1 MEAGVGIADGTGLP
15 RGPDLPPVAVTPPAL
30 HLRLLG
36 PLEVRD
42 ADGRALP
49 LPPSRK
55 ARALLAYLAMSGHA
69 VGRTHL
75 CELLWDVPSDPRGE
89 LRWCLSKLRGVLD
102 AGGRCRVVARA
113 ETVALDLADADVD
126 ARAVQQAL
134 QHGVADL
141 DGDALAALLARFDG
155 GGEFL
160 EGLELPRSPAF
171 HGWLLAQRRRLHAG
185 LAVLLEHR
193 ARALPAGSEA
203 ALVTLERWVAAAPF
217 DRRAH
222 EGLLGALAAAG
233 RVAEGEAHLE
243 AARRRLEA
251 EHQDGATLGLAWRAA
266 LRRHGP
272 AHASPVERSVAPA
285 EAPATATTRRAS
297 IVIMP
302 FAERGSGVPSRGGP
316 GDGLAHDLTTRLAKL
331 RSLFVIASGTA
342 FVLDERRVGAEEA
355 ARRLDVDYVVSGT
368 LRGGADGGRVV
379 GVQLVETRSARVL
392 WADEFAAARDET
404 LAVLEQIG
412 DRIVGA
418 IEQQVEI
425 AERNRAILKPP
436 DSLDAWEAYHRGL
449 WHAMRF
455 DRADN
460 EQARHF
466 FETAVRLDPTFSR
479 PWAALSFTHFQDA
492 FQHWHDRDAAVEQAY
507 RLASQA
513 LLCDERDPAAHWAHG
528 RALWL
533 QGRQA
538 PGLAALDAAVEL
550 SPNFAHG
557 HYGLAFVHA
566 QSGDAERALVEAE
579 RSRELSPFDPLAFGM
594 FGARAMALMSLQRH
608 DEAAE
613 AALKAASRPNA
624 HVHIQGIAM
633 YCLALAGRLSEAQ
646 QVAAAIHRQHPGYG
660 LADFFGA
667 FRFGPEREA
676 LVREA
681 ARRLAGSPGA

>member
-1 MEAGVGIADGTGLP
+1 MGIDEGIAQDMASKTVTLP
-15 RGPDLPPVAVTPPAL
+15 RL

-36 PLEVRD
+36 TLEVRD
-42 ADGRALP
+42 AEGRALP
-49 LPPSRK
+49 LPASRK
-55 ARALLAYLAMSGHA
+55 ARALLAYLAMAGHA
-69 VGRTHL
+69 PSRSHL
-75 CELLWDVPSDPRGE
+75 CELLWDAPSDPRGE

-102 AGGRCRVVARA
+102 VGDRRRVLARA
-113 ETVALDLADADVD
+113 ETVALDLAGCEVD

-134 QHGVADL
+134 QQGVAGL

-203 ALVTLERWVAAAPF
+203 ALFTLERWVAAAPF

-222 EGLLGALAAAG
+222 ECLLEALAAAG
-233 RVAEGEAHLE
+233 RVAEGEAHLD
-243 AARRRLEA
+243 AVRRRFEA
-251 EHQDGATLGLAWRAA
+251 EHQDGVPLGLAWRAA

-272 AHASPVERSVAPA
+272 AREAVLGAPPAPA
-285 EAPATATTRRAS
+285 ATPEVAAPRRAS

-302 FAERGSGVPSRGGP
+302 FAERGAGVALRGGA

-342 FVLDERRVGAEEA
+342 FALDERRVGAEEA
-355 ARRLDVDYVVSGT
+355 GRRLDVDYVASGT
-368 LRGGADGGRVV
+368 LRSGADGARVV
-379 GVQLVETRSARVL
+379 GVQLIETRSARVL
-392 WADEFAAARDET
+392 WADEFAAARDDT
-404 LAVLEQIG
+404 LAVLEHIG
-412 DRIVGA
+412 DRIVTA

-479 PWAALSFTHFQDA
+479 PWAALSFTYFQDA
-492 FQHWHDRDAAVEQAY
+492 FQHWQEREVAVEQAY
-507 RLASQA
+507 RLAAQA
-513 LLCDERDPAAHWAHG
+513 LRCDERDPAAHWAHG

-538 PGLAALDAAVEL
+538 PGLAALDAAVDL

-566 QSGDAERALVEAE
+566 QSGDAQRALAEAE

-613 AALKAASRPNA
+613 AALQAASRPNA
-624 HVHIQGIAM
+624 HLHIRGIAM
-633 YCLALAGRLSEAQ
+633 YCLALAGRLGEAQ
-646 QVAAAIHRQHPGYG
+646 RVAEAIHRQQPGYG

-667 FRFGPEREA
+667 FRFGPDREA

-681 ARRLAGSPGA
+681 ARRLEAAPRA